1 MNINL
6 EHFFKRVLNYFNT
19 LFLFLMG
26 VDWVYTEHKMKRGG
40 HRMRIDYKKLITEYI
55 AAQNYTG
62 IVEIGQENNA
72 KALRYV
78 QMNIWGDYRKEL
90 RWYALSALEALAKE
104 FASRYD
110 EVYRNVI
117 RRAVWAM
124 ADESGN
130 VPWAAPEM
138 MAVVIKACPAQYRE
152 FVKIMVHNGLD
163 SPMCHHGVLWAVGYL
178 GAEYLTE
185 LEPFIPKLMKFL
197 DSSDNE
203 LRGLAVWALKRLHY
217 VPAFDRINKM
227 TDDDAITWI
236 YEDGILQQKTIS
248 QILTEINSI

>member
-1 MNINL
+1 MVSR
-6 EHFFKRVLNYFNT
+6 FY
-19 LFLFLMG
+19 FLFAQVLE
-26 VDWVYTEHKMKRGG
+26 WVYVLHKKPDVWEGYK
-40 HRMRIDYKKLITEYI
+40 MRTDYKKLITEYI
-55 AAQNYTG
+55 AEQNYDA

-72 KALRYV
+72 KALRFV

-90 RWYALSALEALAKE
+90 RWYALSALEQLAKNYAAE
-104 FASRYD
+104 YD

-138 MAVVIKACPAQYRE
+138 MAVVIKAAPAQYKD

-178 GAEYLTE
+178 GKEYYAEI
-185 LEPFIPKLMKFL
+185 EPFMPKLMKFL
-197 DSSDNE
+197 DAKDDE
-203 LRGLAVWALKRLHY
+203 LRGLAIWALKALQY
-217 VPAFDRINKM
+217 EPAFDKINSM
-227 TDDDAITWI
+227 AEDTAVAWI
-236 YEDGILQQKTIS
+236 YEDGILQQKTIG
-248 QILTEINSI
+248 QIMNKG

>member
-1 MNINL
+1 MVSR
-6 EHFFKRVLNYFNT
+6 FY
-19 LFLFLMG
+19 FLFAQVLA
-26 VDWVYTEHKMKRGG
+26 WVYVLHKKPDVWEGYK
-40 HRMRIDYKKLITEYI
+40 MRTDYKKLITEYI
-55 AAQNYTG
+55 AEQNYDA

-72 KALRYV
+72 KALRFV

-90 RWYALSALEALAKE
+90 RWYALSALEQLAKE
-104 FASRYD
+104 FASEYD

-138 MAVVIKACPAQYRE
+138 MAVVIKAAPAQYKD

-178 GAEYLTE
+178 GKEYYAEI
-185 LEPFIPKLMKFL
+185 EPFMPKLMKFL
-197 DSSDNE
+197 DAKDDE
-203 LRGLAVWALKRLHY
+203 LRGLAIWALKALQY
-217 VPAFDRINKM
+217 EPAFDKINSM
-227 TDDDAITWI
+227 AEDTAVAWI
-236 YEDGILQQKTIS
+236 YEDGILQQKTIG
-248 QILTEINSI
+248 QIMNKG

>member
-1 MNINL
+1 
-6 EHFFKRVLNYFNT
+6 
-19 LFLFLMG
+19 
-26 VDWVYTEHKMKRGG
+26 
-40 HRMRIDYKKLITEYI
+40 MRIDYKKTITEYI
-55 AAQNYTG
+55 ATQNYDA
-62 IVEIGQENNA
+62 IIDIGYENNA

-90 RWYALSALEALAKE
+90 RWYALSALGALAST
-104 FASRYD
+104 FASQYD

-138 MAVVIKACPAQYRE
+138 MAVVIKASPTQYKE

-163 SPMCHHGVLWAVGYL
+163 SPMCHYGVLWAVGYL
-178 GAEYLTE
+178 GKDYLSE
-185 LEPFIPKLMKFL
+185 FESFMPKLMKFL
-197 DSSDNE
+197 DAKDDD

-217 VPAFDRINKM
+217 APAFDKINAM
-227 TDDDAITWI
+227 MNDSATAWI
-236 YEDGILQQKTIS
+236 YENGTLQQKTIG
-248 QILTEINSI
+248 QIISESNTI

>member
-1 MNINL
+1 
-6 EHFFKRVLNYFNT
+6 
-19 LFLFLMG
+19 
-26 VDWVYTEHKMKRGG
+26 
-40 HRMRIDYKKLITEYI
+40 MRIDYKKVITEHI
-55 AAQNYTG
+55 ASQNYDA

-104 FASRYD
+104 YASQYD

-138 MAVVIKACPAQYRE
+138 MAVVIKACPKQYKE

-178 GAEYLTE
+178 GEAYLSE
-185 LEPFIPKLMKFL
+185 IEPFLPKLVNFL
-197 DSSDNE
+197 DAKDDE
-203 LRGLAVWALKRLHY
+203 LRGLAVWALKSLHY
-217 VPAFDRINKM
+217 MPVFDKIDTM
-227 TDDDAITWI
+227 VHDSAIAWI
-236 YEDGILQQKTIS
+236 YENGMLQQKTIG
-248 QILTEINSI
+248 QIICESNTI

>member
-1 MNINL
+1 MVSR
-6 EHFFKRVLNYFNT
+6 FY
-19 LFLFLMG
+19 FLFAQVLE
-26 VDWVYTEHKMKRGG
+26 WVYVLHKKPDVWEGYK
-40 HRMRIDYKKLITEYI
+40 MRTDYKKLITEYI
-55 AAQNYTG
+55 ARQNYDA

-72 KALRYV
+72 KALRFV

-90 RWYALSALEALAKE
+90 RWYALSALAQLAKE
-104 FASRYD
+104 FASEYD

-138 MAVVIKACPAQYRE
+138 MAVVIKAAPAQYKD

-178 GAEYLTE
+178 GKEYYAEI
-185 LEPFIPKLMKFL
+185 EPFMPKLMKFL
-197 DSSDNE
+197 DAKDDE
-203 LRGLAVWALKRLHY
+203 LRGLAIWALKALQY
-217 VPAFDRINKM
+217 EPAFDKINSM
-227 TDDDAITWI
+227 AEDTAVAWI
-236 YEDGILQQKTIS
+236 YEDGILQQKTIG
-248 QILTEINSI
+248 QIMNKG

>member
-1 MNINL
+1 MVSR
-6 EHFFKRVLNYFNT
+6 FY
-19 LFLFLMG
+19 FLFAQVLE
-26 VDWVYTEHKMKRGG
+26 WVYVLQKKSDVWEGYKMRT
-40 HRMRIDYKKLITEYI
+40 DYKKLITEYI
-55 AAQNYTG
+55 AEQNYDA

-72 KALRYV
+72 KALRFV

-90 RWYALSALEALAKE
+90 RWYALSALEQLAKE
-104 FASRYD
+104 FASEYD

-138 MAVVIKACPAQYRE
+138 MAVVIKAAPAQYKD

-178 GAEYLTE
+178 GKEYYAEI
-185 LEPFIPKLMKFL
+185 EPFMPKLMKFL
-197 DSSDNE
+197 DAKDDE
-203 LRGLAVWALKRLHY
+203 LRGLAIWALKALQY
-217 VPAFDRINKM
+217 EPAFDKINSM
-227 TDDDAITWI
+227 AEDTAVAWI
-236 YEDGILQQKTIS
+236 YEDGILQQKTIG
-248 QILTEINSI
+248 QIMNKG

>member
-1 MNINL
+1 MVSR
-6 EHFFKRVLNYFNT
+6 FY
-19 LFLFLMG
+19 FLFAQVLE
-26 VDWVYTEHKMKRGG
+26 WVYVLHKKSDVWEGYK
-40 HRMRIDYKKLITEYI
+40 MRTDYKKLITDYI
-55 AAQNYTG
+55 AGQNYDA

-72 KALRYV
+72 KALRFV

-90 RWYALSALEALAKE
+90 RWYALSALEQLAKE
-104 FASRYD
+104 FASEYD

-138 MAVVIKACPAQYRE
+138 MAVVIKAAPAQYKD

-178 GAEYLTE
+178 GKEYYAEI
-185 LEPFIPKLMKFL
+185 EPFLPKLMKFL
-197 DSSDNE
+197 DAKDDE
-203 LRGLAVWALKRLHY
+203 LRGLAIWALKALQY
-217 VPAFDRINKM
+217 EPAFDKINSM
-227 TDDDAITWI
+227 AEDTAVAWI
-236 YEDGILQQKTIS
+236 YEDGILQQKTIG
-248 QILTEINSI
+248 QIMNKG

>member
-1 MNINL
+1 MVSR
-6 EHFFKRVLNYFNT
+6 FY
-19 LFLFLMG
+19 FLFAQVLE
-26 VDWVYTEHKMKRGG
+26 WVYVLHKKSDVWEGYK
-40 HRMRIDYKKLITEYI
+40 MRTDYKKLITDYI
-55 AAQNYTG
+55 AGQNYDA

-72 KALRYV
+72 KALRFV

-90 RWYALSALEALAKE
+90 RWYALSALEQLAKE
-104 FASRYD
+104 FASEYD

-138 MAVVIKACPAQYRE
+138 MAVVIKAAPAQYKD

-178 GAEYLTE
+178 GKEYYAEI
-185 LEPFIPKLMKFL
+185 EPFMPKLMKFL
-197 DSSDNE
+197 DAKDDE
-203 LRGLAVWALKRLHY
+203 LRGLAIWALKALQY
-217 VPAFDRINKM
+217 EPAFDKINSM
-227 TDDDAITWI
+227 AEDTAVAWI
-236 YEDGILQQKTIS
+236 YEDGILQQKTIG
-248 QILTEINSI
+248 QIMNKG

>member
-1 MNINL
+1 M
-6 EHFFKRVLNYFNT
+6 RV
-19 LFLFLMG
+19 
-26 VDWVYTEHKMKRGG
+26 
-40 HRMRIDYKKLITEYI
+40 DYKKIITDYI
-55 AAQNYTG
+55 AEQNYEA
-62 IVEIGQENNA
+62 IIQIGYENNA

-78 QMNIWGDYRKEL
+78 QMNIWGDYRQEL
-90 RWYALSALEALAKE
+90 RWYALSALEALAQV

-138 MAVVIKACPAQYRE
+138 MAVVIKSCPEQYKD

-178 GAEYLTE
+178 GKAYLSE
-185 LEPFIPKLMKFL
+185 IEPFLPKLMKFL
-197 DSSDNE
+197 DAKDNE
-203 LRGLAVWALKRLHY
+203 LRGLAVWALKALQY
-217 VPAFDRINKM
+217 EPAFDKINTM
-227 TDDDAITWI
+227 IHDSAIAWI
-236 YEDGILQQKTIS
+236 YENGMLQQKTIG
-248 QILTEINSI
+248 QIISESNTI

>member
-1 MNINL
+1 MVSR
-6 EHFFKRVLNYFNT
+6 FY
-19 LFLFLMG
+19 FLFAQVLE
-26 VDWVYTEHKMKRGG
+26 WVYVLHKKSDVWEGYK
-40 HRMRIDYKKLITEYI
+40 MRTDYKKLITDYI
-55 AAQNYTG
+55 AGQNYDA

-72 KALRYV
+72 KALRFV

-90 RWYALSALEALAKE
+90 RWYALSALEQLAKE
-104 FASRYD
+104 FASEYD

-138 MAVVIKACPAQYRE
+138 MAVVIKAAPAQYKD

-178 GAEYLTE
+178 GKEYYAEI
-185 LEPFIPKLMKFL
+185 EPFMPKLMKFL
-197 DSSDNE
+197 DSKDDE

-217 VPAFDRINKM
+217 EPVFDKISTM
-227 TDDDAITWI
+227 TDDLAVAWI
-236 YEDGILQQKTIS
+236 YEDGKLQQKSIG
-248 QILTEINSI
+248 QMINEG

>member
-1 MNINL
+1 
-6 EHFFKRVLNYFNT
+6 
-19 LFLFLMG
+19 
-26 VDWVYTEHKMKRGG
+26 
-40 HRMRIDYKKLITEYI
+40 MRTDYKKLITDYI
-55 AAQNYTG
+55 AGQNYDA

-72 KALRYV
+72 KALRFV

-90 RWYALSALEALAKE
+90 RWYALSALEALARE
-104 FASRYD
+104 FAGQHD

-138 MAVVIKACPAQYRE
+138 MAVVIKSAPKQYRE

-178 GAEYLTE
+178 GADYYNEIESFL
-185 LEPFIPKLMKFL
+185 PKLVKFL
-197 DSSDNE
+197 DSNDDE
-203 LRGLAVWALKRLHY
+203 LRGLAIWALKALQY
-217 VPAFDRINKM
+217 EPAFDKINSM
-227 TDDDAITWI
+227 ADDTARTWI
-236 YEDGILQQKTIS
+236 YEDGELQLKTIS
-248 QILTEINSI
+248 QIINKG